1 MKLNNQ
7 EILLWDG
14 LRAGKEKDLH
24 SLYILYYNDLLRY
37 GLYLSGDLELSKE
50 YINLLFLSFWTNRQK
65 LPEVKNPK
73 AYLITSYKNKIIF
86 RKKKSG
92 DLKMVYTEN
101 ENVGF
106 GIVASWEETLIELHR
121 ISIQKFSIGIP
132 PVEGITSGDLIRY
145 GMHFTIL
152 SLSLFLFSS
161 VKEFETLLSITK
173 NRCMQ

>member
-1 MKLNNQ
+1 MKMPAPL
-7 EILLWDG
+7 
-14 LRAGKEKDLH
+14 
-24 SLYILYYNDLLRY
+24 
-37 GLYLSGDLELSKE
+37 
-50 YINLLFLSFWTNRQK
+50 
-65 LPEVKNPK
+65 
-73 AYLITSYKNKIIF
+73 
-86 RKKKSG
+86 
-92 DLKMVYTEN
+92 
-101 ENVGF
+101 
-106 GIVASWEETLIELHR
+106 VASWEETLIELHR